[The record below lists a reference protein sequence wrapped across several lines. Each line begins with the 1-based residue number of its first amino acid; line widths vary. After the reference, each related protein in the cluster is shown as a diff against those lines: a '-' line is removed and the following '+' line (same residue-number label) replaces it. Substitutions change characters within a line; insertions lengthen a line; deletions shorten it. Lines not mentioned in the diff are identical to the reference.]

1 MESTANKLDWT
12 EERQSGTK
20 EQVKETLDWDKT
32 KCGWEDKQEAWPEH
46 PRTSGADQESKP
58 KNAQDE
64 EGAEINAKSTEYL
77 VNEIVAKS
85 STTRDIQNPK

>member
-1 MESTANKLDWT
+1 MWVGGQTGSMTRTPKNFWSY
-12 EERQSGTK
+12 Q
-20 EQVKETLDWDKT
+20 ET
-32 KCGWEDKQEAWPEH
+32 
-46 PRTSGADQESKP
+46 KP

-85 STTRDIQNPK
+85 STTRGIQNPK